1 MYGNE
6 YFKGLVLGT
15 LAFILWGLLPL
26 YWKLVDAIDPY
37 QIFAHRVVWSFLFV
51 VIIIILRKHGNDF
64 KKELKN
70 LKTWINFVAPAVFIS
85 INWVTYIWAV
95 NNGFVIETSLGYYIN
110 PLIMIIFGSIFYKE
124 KLNRLQKWGVGFA
137 FAGVMLKTI
146 LYGRLPAISL
156 VIAISFA
163 VYGLLKKKTKVDS
176 LTGLA
181 FETLIIGIPA
191 AIYILY
197 LELTSS
203 GITNNLPAYYWLLIM
218 ASGVATATPLLLYA
232 EGLKRLPLKIMG
244 FIQYLT
250 PTITLLLGVFIFKE
264 PFDIS
269 SLIAFSLVWVG
280 LMFFTYSQVQLLKN
294 ERKRF
299 NQTTN

>member
-264 PFDIS
+264 PFDIL
-269 SLIAFSLVWVG
+269 SLIAFGLVWVG